1 MHGHPAARL
10 GRRDAGTRGHVAR
23 AGRRGEPH
31 QAAHGRREHLHGPGD
46 RDRRV
51 QRGEAQGAGFQVRD
65 HDAAARSQP
74 RAKMLGMRDGFV
86 KLFAHPEASVVLGG
100 VVVAPRASELI
111 FPITLAVAH
120 RLTVDDVAEAF
131 TVYPSLTGS
140 IAEVA
145 RMLHHRQD

>member
-1 MHGHPAARL
+1 MQGRIAMQHVLGDAVKPVKVQDVAANIFTSPEIATV
-10 GRRDAGTRGHVAR
+10 GKSEVAL
-23 AGRRGEPH
+23 
-31 QAAHGRREHLHGPGD
+31 QAAGSKYVTATLPLSRN
-46 RDRRV
+46 
-51 QRGEAQGAGFQVRD
+51 
-65 HDAAARSQP
+65 P

-111 FPITLAVAH
+111 FPITLAVSH

-131 TVYPSLTGS
+131 TVYPSLSGS

-145 RMLHHRQD
+145 RMLHHPVD